1 MTTSTVEAPD
11 WSSIPAPPDDGA
23 AAHLMGMGL
32 PSVALPATDGSSVD
46 LSALP
51 GRTVLYAYPR
61 TGQPG
66 ADNPAGWDMIPGA
79 RGCSPQSCEFR
90 DHFGELRRLGVDGV
104 FGLSTQDTAYQQE
117 AAQRLR
123 LPFPLLSDA
132 AGALTRAL
140 DLPTFEAAGM
150 TLLRRFTLV
159 IDGGTVTHVFY
170 PVFPPDR
177 NAADVAAWLFQQT
190 GHEGCGQTSTTG
202 IRNR

>member
-1 MTTSTVEAPD
+1 MATSTVEAPD

-23 AAHLMGMGL
+23 AAHLMGTRL
-32 PSVALPATDGSSVD
+32 PAVALPATDGSSVD

-90 DHFGELRRLGVDGV
+90 DHFGELRQLGVDGV

-117 AAQRLR
+117 ATQRLR

-177 NAADVAAWLFQQT
+177 NAADVAAWLSQ
-190 GHEGCGQTSTTG
+190 HAST
-202 IRNR
+202 

>member
-1 MTTSTVEAPD
+1 MTTSTIEAPD

-23 AAHLMGMGL
+23 AAHLMGMTL
-32 PSVALPATDGSSVD
+32 PSVRLPATDGSSVD
-46 LSALP
+46 LSAPP
-51 GRTVLYAYPR
+51 GRTILYAYPR

-90 DHFGELRRLGVDGV
+90 DHFAELRRLGVDAV

-140 DLPTFEAAGM
+140 DLPTFVAAGM

-177 NAADVAAWLFQQT
+177 NAADVAAWLSQPA
-190 GHEGCGQTSTTG
+190 GP
-202 IRNR
+202 

>member
-1 MTTSTVEAPD
+1 MTATTVEAPD
-11 WSSIPAPPDDGA
+11 WSSVPAPPDDGA
-23 AAHLMGMGL
+23 ATHLLGARL
-32 PSVALPATDGSSVD
+32 PAVLLPATSSSSID

-51 GRTVLYAYPR
+51 GRTVLYAYSR

-66 ADNPAGWDMIPGA
+66 AGNPTGWDMIPGA

-90 DHFGELRRLGVDGV
+90 DHFAELRRLGVDWV

-117 AAQRLR
+117 AVERLR

-150 TLLRRFTLV
+150 TLLRRFTLL
-159 IDGGTVTHVFY
+159 IDGGTVAHVFY

-177 NAADVAAWLFQQT
+177 NAADVIAWLSQD
-190 GHEGCGQTSTTG
+190 GG
-202 IRNR
+202 R

>member
-1 MTTSTVEAPD
+1 MTATAVDAPD

-23 AAHLMGMGL
+23 AAHLLGVRL
-32 PSVALPATDGSSVD
+32 PCVPLPATDGASVD

-90 DHFGELRRLGVDGV
+90 DHFGALRRLGVDGV

-117 AAQRLR
+117 AAGRLR

-132 AGALTRAL
+132 AGGLTRAL
-140 DLPTFEAAGM
+140 ELPTFQAAGI

-177 NAADVAAWLFQQT
+177 NAADVVAWLSQRA
-190 GHEGCGQTSTTG
+190 GP
-202 IRNR
+202 